1 VTEKVST
8 SQVIAFRLDAHR
20 LTKRVGADG
29 LLEAAGRCGVQNSP
43 PGAALLAL
51 HARVEGITQERVAA
65 AIAEDKSL
73 MQSWC
78 MRGAPFLFPTV
89 DGPVF
94 TTGVLPPTEEAMR
107 HFIPGVEHAIAQLRI
122 TLTEAVAF
130 CGAEIDAVLSHR
142 RLAINDLGQE
152 LARRI
157 ARRLTPEQRTLWEAE
172 GPYAPGQPLG
182 EAVVHF
188 CVRIL
193 TLQRKVCFAA
203 RAGNQAPFVLV
214 NEWLRHAIA
223 DTHPDT
229 ARAELLRRY
238 LRSYAPSTQT
248 EFAAWLGI
256 NAGDTGPWWNV
267 VREELTPVEFGGT
280 AWILTEDLPA
290 LRSAPPPEGV
300 RLLPPHDPYT
310 QMRDHE
316 TIVAR
321 EHHRELWKSVGD
333 PGAVLISGQL
343 AGTWRPRKNGR
354 KLTVSITAFRPVSA
368 PDKELLH
375 AEAQQIAALR
385 GATSAEVIFGSA

>member
-1 VTEKVST
+1 VAEKVSK
-8 SQVIAFRLDAHR
+8 SEVVAFRLNAHH
-20 LTKRVGADG
+20 LSKRVGADG
-29 LLEAAGRCGVQNSP
+29 LLEAAGRCGIQNSP

-51 HARVEGITQERVAA
+51 HARVQGITQERVAA

-73 MQSWC
+73 MQTWC
-78 MRGAPFLFPTV
+78 MRGAPFIFPAADV
-89 DGPVF
+89 PVF
-94 TTGVLPPTEEAMR
+94 TTGVLPTTEEAMR
-107 HFIPGVEHAIAQLRI
+107 HFIPGVEQAIAQLGI
-122 TLTEAVAF
+122 SLTEAVAF
-130 CGAEIDAVLSHR
+130 CGAEIGTVLSHR
-142 RLAINDLGQE
+142 RLAINELGQE

-157 ARRLTPEQRTLWEAE
+157 AGKLTPEQRVLWEAE
-172 GPYAPGQPLG
+172 GPYARGQPLG

-188 CVRIL
+188 CVRLL
-193 TLQRKVCFAA
+193 TLQGKVCFAA

-214 NEWLRHAIA
+214 NEWLGHAIA
-223 DTHPDT
+223 DTDPDT

-238 LRSYAPSTQT
+238 LRSYAPSTQAG
-248 EFAAWLGI
+248 FAAWLGI
-256 NAGDTGPWWNV
+256 NAGETGPWWNL

-280 AWILTEDLPA
+280 AWILTADLA
-290 LRSAPPPEGV
+290 TLRSAQPPEGV

-321 EHHRELWKSVGD
+321 EHHRELWKPIGD
-333 PGAVLISGQL
+333 PGAVLIGGQV

-354 KLTVSITAFRPVSA
+354 KLTVSITAFLPASA

-385 GATSAEVIFGSA
+385 GATSADVVFGSP